1 MTWFDWAK
9 EYLAKW
15 KAAQSRPSEMP
26 NFTPRAC
33 KAIALARTAAERL
46 HHNFLGTEHLLLG
59 LVELGQ
65 GVATNVLCNLG
76 LDLGAVRIELEKQI
90 QVGLPGVPFGDIP
103 FTPRMKKVL
112 SLAQKNAKEMKHTY
126 VSTEDLLLGL
136 LEDGD
141 GLAAKVLRQFKINPP
156 EVRQEILKELDPSFY
171 LPDDNN
177 QDRKE

>member
-59 LVELGQ
+59 LIKLGQ
-65 GVATNVLCNLG
+65 GVATNVLRNLG
-76 LDLGAVRIELEKQI
+76 LDLEAVRLELEKQI
-90 QVGLPGVPFGDIP
+90 QIGTPGVPVGDIP

-112 SLAQKNAKEMKHTY
+112 LLAQKNAKAMNHPF
-126 VSTEDLLLGL
+126 VGTEHLFLGL
-136 LEDGD
+136 LEEGD
-141 GLAAKVLRQFKINPP
+141 GLAAKVLKQFELNLPK
-156 EVRQEILKELDPSFY
+156 VREEILKELDPSFY

-177 QDRKE
+177 QDQK